1 MSFQGDLLNGWPED
15 GEPDKSTLYKVTTK
29 NIGGLKVKDNAQYV
43 IKDNY
48 RLKNLTVSSTMLAA
62 NQETNGHAHSN
73 QEEVY
78 IFTKG
83 EGEMIIQEFNNQT
96 KQADECRF
104 PVKKDDVVMIPDGAF
119 HKVINTSHL
128 GLFFICVFDGDRY
141 K

>member
-1 MSFQGDLLNGWPED
+1 MSLQGDILNGWPED

-29 NIGGLKVKDNAQYV
+29 DIGGVKIKDNAQYV

-48 RLKNLTVSSTMLAA
+48 RLNNLTLSSTMLSA

-83 EGEMIIQEFNNQT
+83 EGEMIIETNQNG
-96 KQADECRF
+96 QVRF
-104 PVKKDDVVMIPDGAF
+104 PVKKDDVVLIPDGAF

>member
-15 GEPDKSTLYKVTTK
+15 GEPDMSTLYKVSTE
-29 NIGGLKVKDNAQYV
+29 NIGGELIKENAQYT
-43 IKDNY
+43 IRDNK
-48 RLKNLTVSSTMLAA
+48 RLNNLVLSSTKLNA
-62 NQETNGHAHSN
+62 NQETNGHDHDG

-83 EGEMIIQEFNNQT
+83 KGEMIVQE
-96 KQADECRF
+96 KGREECRF
-104 PVKKDDVVMIPDGAF
+104 PVKQGDIVLIPDGAF

-128 GLFFICVFDGDRY
+128 GLFFVCVFDGDRY